1 MKINVAYPAGG
12 GQKLIQFDND
22 QQLRVFFEKRIGAE
36 VPVDSLGPEW
46 KGYVM
51 RITGGAD
58 KEGFPM
64 KQGVLTPG
72 RVRLLLNERS
82 GCFHALRKG
91 ERRRKS
97 VRGCIV
103 DQNLSVI
110 NLIIT
115 KKGDSEIPGLTDKT
129 IPRRLGPKR
138 ATKIRKLFNLEKQDD
153 VRKYVVRR
161 PLEARKKKDGVKEYK
176 PRSKAPK
183 IQRLITP
190 ITLQRTRHR
199 IALKRRRA
207 AKAKEEKADYLK
219 LLAERTHEARER
231 KLERK
236 RSRSSRLSASRAST
250 SESAAAPAKAEA
262 AAPKPAKVAKSSK
275 LPPAPILPTAPAKAT
290 AAAEPKRKEPKGKAE
305 APAAKPAPA
314 KADAPK
320 PAAKE
325 GAKTAKPKQQPAAK
339 K

>member
-1 MKINVAYPAGG
+1 MHV
-12 GQKLIQFDND
+12 
-22 QQLRVFFEKRIGAE
+22 
-36 VPVDSLGPEW
+36 
-46 KGYVM
+46 
-51 RITGGAD
+51 
-58 KEGFPM
+58 
-64 KQGVLTPG
+64 
-72 RVRLLLNERS
+72 
-82 GCFHALRKG
+82 
-91 ERRRKS
+91 
-97 VRGCIV
+97 
-103 DQNLSVI
+103 
-110 NLIIT
+110 
-115 KKGDSEIPGLTDKT
+115 GDSEIPGLTDKT

-190 ITLQRTRHR
+190 ITLQRRRHR

-207 AKAKEEKADYLK
+207 AKAKEDKADYLK

-250 SESAAAPAKAEA
+250 SESAAAPAKAES
-262 AAPKPAKVAKSSK
+262 APKPAKVAKTSK
-275 LPPAPILPTAPAKAT
+275 LPPAPIVPAAAPAKA
-290 AAAEPKRKEPKGKAE
+290 AAPAAGAKRKEPKGKAE
-305 APAAKPAPA
+305 AAPA
-314 KADAPK
+314 KAAPAAKAEAPK

-325 GAKTAKPKQQPAAK
+325 GAKPAAKEGAKPAKPKQQPAAK